1 MPGSLLFCFFT
12 VTFNRVYIV
21 CCTIEQELAVVGK
34 SQIVKGR
41 LGGCTILVQLHI
53 LCSAR
58 SHNHDFPHNEGHN
71 YTKVAQRASNGAF
84 EDQKQSMVNSKRN
97 ILRHQMIDTA
107 KPNAMGYNHK
117 WDNHVQ
123 Q

>member
-1 MPGSLLFCFFT
+1 MEELRAHWIRIVTQKPGCSSAALVALDNARIT
-12 VTFNRVYIV
+12 T
-21 CCTIEQELAVVGK
+21 VGK

-84 EDQKQSMVNSKRN
+84 EDQKQSLVNFSTKKYPKTSDD
-97 ILRHQMIDTA
+97 RHSQA
-107 KPNAMGYNHK
+107 ECNGL
-117 WDNHVQ
+117 
-123 Q
+123 

>member
-21 CCTIEQELAVVGK
+21 CCTIEQELAVVGQ
-34 SQIVKGR
+34 SQIFKGR
-41 LGGCTILVQLHI
+41 LGGCTILVQLHT

-71 YTKVAQRASNGAF
+71 YSEVAQRASSGAF
-84 EDQKQSMVNSKRN
+84 EDQKQSLVNFSKKISQDIR
-97 ILRHQMIDTA
+97 
-107 KPNAMGYNHK
+107 
-117 WDNHVQ
+117 
-123 Q
+123 